1 MLTEEKIREILKDR
15 DELDSVSF
23 FNKHYEY
30 LDEHLDELLA
40 MWLQHE
46 KLIDTMLSN
55 KPATVYIVN

>member
-40 MWLQHE
+40 TWLYNI
-46 KLIDTMLSN
+46 KLVNHLFPMKT
-55 KPATVYIVN
+55 ATVYVIN